1 MLETLNQP
9 YIVLAASIVITAGV
23 RCFSNIYSK
32 KFTNNTADTAF
43 FTLCSAVISL
53 CVVLL
58 FVLLDGFQGVSL
70 YTFLLAILFAACSFV
85 NTYSATRALVL
96 GPLAYTCVIASA
108 SSIIPILYGCIFMGE
123 KITVFQIIGIVLIMI
138 SVFLSVE
145 TKGEQKKA
153 SLRWLCYALV
163 NFVLNGTLG
172 ILQKIHRA
180 SAHANESN
188 EYLLI
193 MFFFMALFTVGYLLI
208 LRNKGTVRTVKPLK
222 NHKALFTLLGAG
234 ACAGLINIFNLYLAG
249 ALDAAFL
256 FPVLNGGAT
265 LAALLLAF
273 VVFKEK
279 FTLRRSIG
287 LAIGVLALMFLFGII
302 QIILRQ
308 FGVPGL

>member
-9 YIVLAASIVITAGV
+9 YIILAASIVITAGV
-23 RCFSNIYSK
+23 RCFSNLYSK
-32 KFTNNTADTAF
+32 KHTNNTADTAF
-43 FTLCSAVISL
+43 FTLCSAVLSL
-53 CVVLL
+53 IVVLV
-58 FVLLDGFQGVSL
+58 FVLIDGFQGVSW

-108 SSIIPILYGCIFMGE
+108 SSIIPILYGSIFMGE
-123 KITVFQIIGIVLIMI
+123 KITVFQIIGVALMLV

-145 TKGEQKKA
+145 TKGEKRKA
-153 SLRWLCYALV
+153 SLRWLGFALV
-163 NFVLNGTLG
+163 NFVMNGALG
-172 ILQKIHRA
+172 ILQKVHRA

-193 MFFFMALFTVGYLLI
+193 MFFFMALITAGYLLI
-208 LRNKGTVRTVKPLK
+208 LRKKGTVRTVQPLK
-222 NHKALFTLLGAG
+222 NGKVLLVLIGAG
-234 ACAGLINIFNLYLAG
+234 VCAGLINITNLYLAG
-249 ALDAAFL
+249 AFDAAFL
-256 FPVLNGGAT
+256 FPVLNGGGT

-273 VVFKEK
+273 IVFKEK

-287 LAIGVLALMFLFGII
+287 LAVGVLSLMFLFGIV